1 MSASLMATQSQN
13 RSGKKRRA
21 MTFRARRPE
30 EVRFVVARGV
40 ATADDDDASGGVG
53 FGRHDS
59 TLSSSLLSSMDHNA
73 TGPRRKGV
81 VARGSSST
89 RRDTTTTTSDAK
101 EKERLAAA
109 MTARYLPSIKF
120 MGVIVAIAVTDVVFL
135 AIFGS
140 QTASIRAGMEWTRWI
155 GTPAATCARA
165 ATASVFVGYAWN
177 VWKNKCAY
185 SSNTIKSYALA
196 CASYSLMSV
205 LGIVVLQAAKVSYG
219 LGSPWQLVGAM
230 CGIAATVATFTAV
243 KIVQNVLKGAA
254 KAGRDSLNNETLSA
268 SADFAS
274 AVGTIKRAMAREF
287 EKEMTRSVKKIEKEM
302 QKALEEKK
310 RAEEK
315 LANIIKE
322 RSADMQKMNTRI
334 ERTID
339 GREWGRKQSLASY
352 EEELKSLGEEMARM
366 KATHESAMNAAQREF
381 TEALEKERRLSAEK
395 VESMRE
401 EQKVSSVATSL
412 NQKGLG
418 MVSEEDVDGVMVSK
432 LQEEKDREIQKIVQA
447 LLLEKQNVQN
457 QVENELESIGLEL
470 RTKIAT
476 LESAL
481 NASQQSLTR
490 STAEWSARME
500 NLKKQSESE
509 VSAAKREAGKVKED
523 VKDQIAAIEQKH
535 AKELENA
542 KESAKNADSI
552 LLSKVARVQQ
562 EMETLKKEHQEN
574 LKKLEE
580 THKKA
585 LEEAK
590 DASDSS
596 SAILVENLA
605 AVQKQ
610 INESNDKH
618 KLEMEKMIQTK
629 DALIKEKEQLRKTVK
644 QLELDAEKM
653 KDTIGRRGGE
663 SNQTT
668 KQSVQE
674 IRTELQDA
682 MEKAKKTA
690 AMVETIKNDSES
702 RIVEARRAAIEEYEK
717 LAIEEARVARAAFT
731 NEINA
736 TTAELE
742 RRSKQFIEA
751 EKILKE
757 SSEAKKYLNEVL
769 KDEEKSKLPKW
780 LIM

>member
-1 MSASLMATQSQN
+1 MATQSQN
-13 RSGKKRRA
+13 HRSGKKRRA
-21 MTFRARRPE
+21 TCRARRPE

-40 ATADDDDASGGVG
+40 ATKADDDDDDASGGVG

-73 TGPRRKGV
+73 TGPRRKISV

-89 RRDTTTTTSDAK
+89 RRDTTTTTSDTK

-140 QTASIRAGMEWTRWI
+140 QTASIRAGLEWTRWI

-230 CGIAATVATFTAV
+230 CGIAATMATFTAV

-509 VSAAKREAGKVKED
+509 VLAAKREAGKVKED

-653 KDTIGRRGGE
+653 KETIGQRGGE